1 MKISKIAMG
10 LSLAALSLGA
20 CTENFEELNTQP
32 NAIVASNLDIG
43 LLGQAFANAQGRA
56 MYLAPGGS
64 TAGFQT
70 AQSLFADLYAQYF
83 ATTQVNFDS
92 DRHVQVGGWSN
103 GAWNYFY
110 GQAAPVIQFVEEFT
124 EENELPLENA
134 FIKVWKVQSYHRI
147 SDYWGPIIYSS
158 FGNGET
164 SVPYDTQ
171 EEVYRDLFQQLDE
184 AVAVL
189 KQNAGGSAFVGHD
202 QIFGGSA
209 DSWLTYANSLR
220 LRLAMRVKYI
230 DPALSQSE
238 AEKAVADG
246 VMESNDDSAFI
257 TTTVNSRNPYWII
270 TNWGEFRMECFNG
283 ELM

>member
-1 MKISKIAMG
+1 MPRAG
-10 LSLAALSLGA
+10 P
-20 CTENFEELNTQP
+20 CTWPREVVQQDSRLP
-32 NAIVASNLDIG
+32 KVC
-43 LLGQAFANAQGRA
+43 LLIC
-56 MYLAPGGS
+56 
-64 TAGFQT
+64 
-70 AQSLFADLYAQYF
+70 YAQYF

-202 QIFGGSA
+202 QIFWWFG
-209 DSWLTYANSLR
+209 
-220 LRLAMRVKYI
+220 
-230 DPALSQSE
+230 
-238 AEKAVADG
+238 
-246 VMESNDDSAFI
+246 
-257 TTTVNSRNPYWII
+257 
-270 TNWGEFRMECFNG
+270 
-283 ELM
+283 